1 MSSLNIIKDFIMANR
16 DILSDI
22 EKEYIKNLKYSNHN
36 EQNEFNRLFN
46 ELNSFKGIDIDS
58 PEKFKTAVAFSK
70 VADADSWSD
79 KIAIDKG
86 ENIFGYFAFRDKYNQ
101 LKNSKGNKLID
112 FYKGCPIHKILYVL
126 LSIDLKDINK
136 NLKVNEKNNKMQE
149 LFICYH
155 LPTFLYE
162 YVSKS
167 CFKNFKFCVSKMD
180 FEMLNNNK
188 SEREYFKEILGLKRE
203 IPKTYNTFEE
213 LLEYI
218 HKLDFKLDG
227 TYNEEKEIKLTSNEN
242 EI

>member
-1 MSSLNIIKDFIMANR
+1 MFDFKYYESYEIIGMIIMI
-16 DILSDI
+16 ILLIFVLAIGGAVVYD
-22 EKEYIKNLKYSNHN
+22 KVNN
-36 EQNEFNRLFN
+36 
-46 ELNSFKGIDIDS
+46 S
-58 PEKFKTAVAFSK
+58 PEKIKTAVEFSK

-101 LKNSKGNKLID
+101 LKNSKENKLID

-188 SEREYFKEILGLKRE
+188 LEREYFKEVLGLKRE